1 MRKGEVKKIGNI
13 TQPAS
18 NNNERHS
25 PNGKFGGVE
34 IEPPNYNSNY
44 NSNNNSPSRRPRRPK
59 RLRGRPSVGRRG

>member
-13 TQPAS
+13 PPVS

-25 PNGKFGGVE
+25 GNFGGVE
-34 IEPPNYNSNY
+34 IVPPIY
-44 NSNNNSPSRRPRRPK
+44 NSNNNSPSRRPK